1 MYLTTE
7 QRVGYCGSSM
17 VAAAKEQKLDKELE
31 REAWKARV
39 YVCV

>member
-1 MYLTTE
+1 
-7 QRVGYCGSSM
+7 M